1 MKEFIKDLFFT
12 KRKDVIEFK
21 NRHIYRTQMQIDNL
35 RKRVE
40 QLEKKQNER
49 N

>member
-21 NRHIYRTQMQIDNL
+21 MQIDNL